1 MNEANPVGM
10 QLTNEQLR
18 RIIALL
24 AQNPLA
30 AEQLRRII
38 AERELAELRV
48 ELEGHKNGS
57 KAKEPSKVAEA

>member
-1 MNEANPVGM
+1 MNEAIPIGT
-10 QLTNEQLR
+10 QITSADIQ
-18 RIIALL
+18 ALL

-30 AEQLRRII
+30 TEQLRRII

>member
-1 MNEANPVGM
+1 MNEAIPVGM
-10 QLTNEQLR
+10 QITNADIQ
-18 RIIALL
+18 ALL
-24 AQNPLA
+24 SANPLA